1 MVKKIV
7 VIAVSISMLASCY
20 CTIYAGQPVALSTEE
35 RQSVSDI
42 HNVFRRAVDIIS
54 PSVVMIRMKKN
65 IGGDRYFHESV
76 EGLGSGCIINENGY
90 IITNNHVVENTD
102 EVEVILADGR
112 EFIGIE
118 KYLDPDTDLAI
129 VKIDSKGEKLPT
141 ANFGDSES
149 TSVGD
154 PVLAIGSPFGLSQ
167 TVTMGIISYKG
178 RQTQIL
184 GQWGLEDFIQT
195 DADINKG
202 NSGGPL
208 VNLYGEVIGINS
220 NIFSPTGVSAGYGF
234 AVPSNLAKY
243 VTEQLISNKKVR
255 RGYLGVKLLGT
266 PLRDLRKYTDRQLL
280 DLTEGNLDNA
290 GYIKKMF
297 NKMPDD
303 LEGVFVARV
312 ENDTPAAKGKM
323 KDFDII
329 IEYNGKKPDN
339 SPDLRRQIAQT
350 PPDSETK
357 FKVWRNGKEQSLNVI
372 LGNRE
377 SVRETADL
385 QERYLKDQQ
394 NNTPGFPD
402 LPGFPD
408 RFGQEPDYQFPTPDL
423 TNRDKPKLGISVE
436 QISPALAKKY
446 GLAEANGKLK
456 AVIVTAV
463 NIGSVAEDVGI
474 SEGDMILSVNGK
486 TVTSFYELKEIVTAA
501 DFSKGVVIKIRNKN
515 GEKEI
520 NVTINDTL

>member
-1 MVKKIV
+1 MVRKVIV
-7 VIAVSISMLASCY
+7 ITVSFTILACSFCNL
-20 CTIYAGQPVALSTEE
+20 YASQPAALSTEE
-35 RQSVSDI
+35 RQSVADI

-65 IGGDRYFHESV
+65 VGGNSYFHESV
-76 EGLGSGCIINENGY
+76 EGLGSGCIINEDGY
-90 IITNNHVVENTD
+90 IITNNHVVEDTD

-112 EFIGIE
+112 EFIGVE

-129 VKIDSKGEKLPT
+129 VKIDPQGEKLP
-141 ANFGDSES
+141 AAKFGDSDI

-220 NIFSPTGVSAGYGF
+220 NIFSPTGVSTGYGF

-243 VTEQLISNKKVR
+243 VTEQLINNKRVQ

-266 PLRDLRKYTDRQLL
+266 PLRDLKKYTDRELI
-280 DLTEGNLDNA
+280 DLTNGDLDNA
-290 GYIKKMF
+290 GYLKKLL
-297 NKMPDD
+297 NKIPDD

-312 ENDTPAAKGKM
+312 EDNTPAAKGKM

-329 IEYNGKKPDN
+329 IEYNGKKAEN
-339 SPDLRRQIAQT
+339 SPDLRQNIAQT
-350 PPDSETK
+350 PPDKETE
-357 FKVWRNGKEQSLNVI
+357 FKVWRDGKEVTLKVI

-377 SVRETADL
+377 EVRKTAEM
-385 QERYLKDQQ
+385 QEQYA
-394 NNTPGFPD
+394 NNNNRVIPGFPD

-408 RFGQEPDYQFPTPDL
+408 QFGQDQDNMFPTPDL

-436 QISPALAKKY
+436 QISPALAKQY
-446 GLAEANGKLK
+446 GLAETNGKLK
-456 AVIVTAV
+456 AVIVTSV
-463 NIGSVAEDVGI
+463 NIGSLAEESGI
-474 SEGDMILSVNGK
+474 REGDMILSVNGK
-486 TVTSFYELKEIVTAA
+486 SITSFYELKDIISSV
-501 DFSKGVVIKIRNKN
+501 DFSKGVNIKIRNKN

-520 NVTINDTL
+520 NIIKKDTL